1 MEVPTVIITLG
12 SLIFFSHIFNE
23 LFDRTKIPNV
33 FVLLLIGILLGP
45 VSGLISIDY
54 FGEFGS
60 VFTIIALIV
69 ILFESGTSLKFAE
82 IKQSIGSALLITL
95 INFFL
100 SAGIATV
107 VAYYCT
113 NLEWIHAI
121 FVGAIIGGTSAAVVI
136 PMVRQL
142 RLCDKSRTTLFLES
156 ALSDVLCLV
165 IGLAVLEGLKL
176 GAIDIS
182 GVLQKMW
189 KAFLFAALIGIAGGF
204 IWSIIFRFLRT
215 IENTMFTSLAF
226 VFILYGLVELMEL
239 NGGIAVLCFGIIL
252 GNSKSINQSS
262 VFKKIFAFSTA
273 QLRLRDKNFF
283 SEIVFI
289 VQTYFFVYVGISI
302 QIGNINNYLFGLLIV
317 TLIIATRPLIIK
329 VFTKKKSVR
338 DVAVMSVMMPKG
350 LVPAVLA
357 SIPFQLVRDKK
368 IDPSILSLNNSL
380 IIQDLGYS
388 IVLFSILVCSVM
400 VIIIGFRL
408 KDKATDSEVSE
419 QGENIDEAP
428 ENNASNTEEKSNNE
442 IIDDL

>member
-1 MEVPTVIITLG
+1 
-12 SLIFFSHIFNE
+12 
-23 LFDRTKIPNV
+23 
-33 FVLLLIGILLGP
+33 
-45 VSGLISIDY
+45 
-54 FGEFGS
+54 
-60 VFTIIALIV
+60 
-69 ILFESGTSLKFAE
+69 
-82 IKQSIGSALLITL
+82 
-95 INFFL
+95 
-100 SAGIATV
+100 
-107 VAYYCT
+107 
-113 NLEWIHAI
+113 
-121 FVGAIIGGTSAAVVI
+121 
-136 PMVRQL
+136 MVRQL